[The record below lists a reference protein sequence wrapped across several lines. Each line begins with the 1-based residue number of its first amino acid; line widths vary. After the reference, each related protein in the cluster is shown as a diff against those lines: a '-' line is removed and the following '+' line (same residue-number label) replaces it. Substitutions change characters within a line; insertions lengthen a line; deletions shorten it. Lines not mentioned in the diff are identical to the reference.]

1 MSGAL
6 NRASAT
12 PTRRPDRRRPRLGE
26 RKPAPGD
33 RPGRGG
39 TGDTDRPASAP
50 SAKPRGRGAAG
61 SGRKTSAG
69 RVLIVD
75 DEQAI
80 RLVCRVN
87 LRTAGFETL
96 EASDGATALALA
108 RSERPD
114 LILLDIMLPGL
125 DGWSVAEELAGAE
138 ETREI
143 PIVFL
148 SARSD
153 RVDVR
158 RGYDLGGVGYITKP
172 FDATSLP
179 DLVARTIDSVRRGER
194 DALRREWLEELES

>member
-6 NRASAT
+6 NRISAT
-12 PTRRPDRRRPRLGE
+12 PTRRPERRRPRLGE
-26 RKPAPGD
+26 RKPGRED
-33 RPGRGG
+33 RPARGG
-39 TGDTDRPASAP
+39 TGDAGRPASAP
-50 SAKPRGRGAAG
+50 SETPRGRGAAG
-61 SGRKTSAG
+61 GGRKTSAG

-125 DGWSVAEELAGAE
+125 DGWSVAEELAAAE

-153 RVDVR
+153 RGDVK
-158 RGYDLGGVGYITKP
+158 RGYELGGVGYITKP

-179 DLVARTIDSVRRGER
+179 GFVSRTIDAVRRGER
-194 DALRREWLEELES
+194 DALRRNWLEELES